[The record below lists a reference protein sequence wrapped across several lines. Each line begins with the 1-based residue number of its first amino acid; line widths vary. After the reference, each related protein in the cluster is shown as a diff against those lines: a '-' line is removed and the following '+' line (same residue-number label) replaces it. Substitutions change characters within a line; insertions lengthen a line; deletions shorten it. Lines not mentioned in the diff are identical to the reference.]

1 MQPRQMRETFTP
13 VEPRLTYS
21 IAQQARTKMRA
32 VKAQNWGPPAHAV
45 GTGALGRPSR
55 PSNTPVPPERRFSGC
70 RVSSSFVAWLKSK
83 HRGVEPA
90 DRRACDGSFAP
101 QNGRLIKRFEH
112 PTPPVRIAAR

>member
-21 IAQQARTKMRA
+21 IAQQARTEMRA
-32 VKAQNWGPPAHAV
+32 VKAQNWVPYTHAV
-45 GTGALGRPSR
+45 CVGAFERSSR
-55 PSNTPVPPERRFSGC
+55 PCNTPVPPEQRASGC

-83 HRGVEPA
+83 HRGFEPA
-90 DRRACDGSFAP
+90 ERRACDGSFAP

-112 PTPPVRIAAR
+112 PTPPVR